1 MTAIGLSSA
10 GGAPPC
16 GSTAA
21 ARNDRTARLA
31 AIATAAESIK
41 AKSFTIDGKAVVL
54 GPDGL
59 SPFEELSRREAAR
72 TAMLY
77 AFDLI
82 EHDGEDLRSRPFLD
96 RKAMLAPSARDTF
109 DVAIS
114 LQV

>member
-59 SPFEELSRREAAR
+59 SPFESRNRAQERRPDPLLSNW
-72 TAMLY
+72 
-77 AFDLI
+77 
-82 EHDGEDLRSRPFLD
+82 
-96 RKAMLAPSARDTF
+96 
-109 DVAIS
+109 
-114 LQV
+114 Q